1 MPKAKYQFEDFLA
14 TVPRDHQ
21 AFVTMV
27 HEKLLKSG
35 YRPRITITKS
45 TGLQLAYHQK
55 GIKTTAGIILI
66 FFKRNETL
74 MLRLYGKNHSYY
86 NDVLQ
91 ELPQSLINQ
100 INAANDC
107 LKFKDP
113 TRCFKG
119 CIGNDVDIRGVRYQ
133 KCMVNCFE
141 FEVDELGIP
150 YFLKMIEGES
160 KTRFWDGI

>member
-14 TVPRDHQ
+14 TVPDSYKV
-21 AFVTMV
+21 FVTTV
-27 HEKLLKSG
+27 HEKLLEAS
-35 YRPRITITKS
+35 YRPKITITKS
-45 TGLQLAYHQK
+45 TGFQLAYHQK

-74 MLRLYGKNHSYY
+74 MLRLYGKNHAQY
-86 NDVLQ
+86 NDALQ
-91 ELPQSLINQ
+91 ELPQPLVDQ
-100 INAANDC
+100 IASASDC

-119 CIGNDVDIRGVRYQ
+119 CIGNDVDIRGVRHQ

-141 FEVDELGIP
+141 FQVNELGIP
-150 YFLKMIEGES
+150 YFLKMMEGES
-160 KTRFWDGI
+160 KARFWDEI

>member
-1 MPKAKYQFEDFLA
+1 MPKAKYQFDDFLIA
-14 TVPRDHQ
+14 VPDEGK
-21 AFVTMV
+21 AFVRLI
-27 HEKLLKSG
+27 HEKLLESS

-45 TGLQLAYHQK
+45 TGFQLAYHQK

-66 FFKRNETL
+66 FFKRGETL
-74 MLRLYGKNHSYY
+74 RLRLYGKNHSHY

-91 ELPQSLINQ
+91 ELSQPLVDQ
-100 INAANDC
+100 IASASDC

-141 FEVDELGIP
+141 FEVDEIGIP
-150 YFLKMIEGES
+150 YFLKMMEGES
-160 KTRFWDGI
+160 KARFWDGI